1 MKPKSDLWKLAELIT
16 DEPKET
22 KTRRYKAT
30 AYLERCLRGAMDGI
44 DTNDWSQ
51 IDDFVWKNC
60 QQGLTCEII
69 NNETGERRYAYP
81 DNFSENTIGVEDLY
95 NDLRLEQQEQ
105 M

>member
-1 MKPKSDLWKLAELIT
+1 MDILKLAELIT
-16 DEPKET
+16 DEPHEIKP
-22 KTRRYKAT
+22 KKYKAT

-44 DTNDWSQ
+44 DTDEESLL
-51 IDDFVWKNC
+51 DEFVWRNC

-69 NNETGERRYAYP
+69 NNETGERRYTYP
-81 DNFSENTIGVEDLY
+81 DNFNENTIGVEDLY